1 MKIIHRK
8 QRVAM
13 QITMACL
20 FLFFSF
26 WGILDRGEGL
36 FERGLPISAKPME
49 TGFSVLAEYTEGKT
63 SLPYEIQR
71 EKGVPGNSAFGEF
84 SGLPSLTGIHE
95 ENRSLLSR
103 IGSKQ
108 GMPTRRLY
116 MAALLWLL
124 TGLSA
129 FFVRRMAF
137 FAYYQSH
144 TFYKIR
150 FLYEL
155 CVRQEKDGKKS

>member
-1 MKIIHRK
+1 MRKINRK
-8 QRVAM
+8 QRVAIQVM
-13 QITMACL
+13 MACL

-26 WGILDRGEGL
+26 WGILDRREGL
-36 FERGLPISAKPME
+36 WEKRLPVSAESIETGLPALAGCAEAGSSLRYGIQGE
-49 TGFSVLAEYTEGKT
+49 EGFPGSSV
-63 SLPYEIQR
+63 
-71 EKGVPGNSAFGEF
+71 FGEI
-84 SGLPSLTGIHE
+84 SGLPLMTGIHE
-95 ENRSLLSR
+95 ENRSLLSK

-137 FAYYQSH
+137 FAYYRSH
-144 TFYKIR
+144 TFYLIR
-150 FLYEL
+150 FLHEL
-155 CVRQEKDGKKS
+155 CARQGKDGQKP